1 MARDPYHVWEH
12 VESQKHKCTTHLKM
26 TLGGVGTTQK
36 SRGRQGGTLGTT
48 APCLSLH
55 SLGHRPFHRGKPGEG
70 TRCRGPWAWGQPEA
84 GAGRP
89 GVRG

>member
-36 SRGRQGGTLGTT
+36 SRGRQGGTLG
-48 APCLSLH
+48 
-55 SLGHRPFHRGKPGEG
+55 LGRIRPSPAHP
-70 TRCRGPWAWGQPEA
+70 Q
-84 GAGRP
+84 AGRE
-89 GVRG
+89 G